1 MTEQTPNPPAAET
14 SGRPYLTAAEAIAA
28 AIPTAAD
35 IAAERAGAG
44 GRAVPAAAERSLESQ
59 LGHVDHALAALFV
72 EARAPTSADDP
83 YGHGRSRAY
92 SDAIGLLK
100 ASAKVGHTVAELRGG
115 RSFQHNINVRHS
127 KEDAAGRVRQGS
139 RQQPVAEDDEV
150 EIPDGWYDDSI
161 HLSDG
166 RVFVH
171 GVGWRHPLQNSGGSN
186 TEQPKPPPAPAE
198 PAVRS
203 EPRISAF

>member
-1 MTEQTPNPPAAET
+1 MTEQIPNPAAGPARA
-14 SGRPYLTAAEAIAA
+14 PLTAAEAIAA

-35 IAAERAGAG
+35 IAAQRAGAG
-44 GRAVPAAAERSLESQ
+44 GPAVPAAAERSLESQ

-83 YGHGRSRAY
+83 YGHARSRAY

-115 RSFQHNINVRHS
+115 RSFEHNINVHHS
-127 KEDAAGRVRQGS
+127 KEEAAGRARQGS
-139 RQQPVAEDDEV
+139 RQPVPEDDEV
-150 EIPDGWYDDSI
+150 EIPDGWYDDNI

-171 GVGWRHPLQNSGGSN
+171 GVGWRHPHRNSGGSN
-186 TEQPKPPPAPAE
+186 TEQPKPSAPAE
-198 PAVRS
+198 PAKPPVRP
-203 EPRISAF
+203 EPRISTF